1 MGEAVW
7 ALEYMCK
14 ALIACMGKV
23 CNKTSKVSHL
33 QATIN
38 PPHNEKHPP
47 CRHQSCVLLF
57 HALLRAIRPGGWRE
71 GHMACRCATSGR
83 SPANRSILPFLSQK
97 PPRAQCS
104 VECSRT
110 NSLRVRNNPDE
121 LNQPCVPRDGPG
133 RATARPL
140 LMQDDQMH
148 VSGRGPRSYL
158 PSGHSVSKASH
169 AGVKRPGRRSCE
181 HGITV
186 ADLSQNPHRCCYTR
200 MGQVLLL
207 RANPRGGTRA
217 ACDIAALSRSPSPL
231 GQSPTPSSKFRT
243 HSFHLQAGETNMC
256 FGGLPP

>member
-1 MGEAVW
+1 
-7 ALEYMCK
+7 
-14 ALIACMGKV
+14 
-23 CNKTSKVSHL
+23 
-33 QATIN
+33 
-38 PPHNEKHPP
+38 
-47 CRHQSCVLLF
+47 
-57 HALLRAIRPGGWRE
+57 
-71 GHMACRCATSGR
+71 MACRCATSGR
-83 SPANRSILPFLSQK
+83 SPANRSPTLSFPSQNLRG
-97 PPRAQCS
+97 PS

-133 RATARPL
+133 RATARPPP
-140 LMQDDQMH
+140 MQDDQMH

-186 ADLSQNPHRCCYTR
+186 AVSSQNPHRCCYTR
-200 MGQVLLL
+200 MGQVLLLL

-217 ACDIAALSRSPSPL
+217 ACDIAALLRSPSPL

-256 FGGLPP
+256 FGRLPP

>member
-1 MGEAVW
+1 
-7 ALEYMCK
+7 
-14 ALIACMGKV
+14 MGKV

-38 PPHNEKHPP
+38 PPHNGKHPP
-47 CRHQSCVLLF
+47 VDTSPASFFFMPCSELF
-57 HALLRAIRPGGWRE
+57 GRAAGERS
-71 GHMACRCATSGR
+71 HMACRCATSGR
-83 SPANRSILPFLSQK
+83 SPANRSPTLPFPSQNLRG
-97 PPRAQCS
+97 PS

-110 NSLRVRNNPDE
+110 NSLRVRNNPGE

-158 PSGHSVSKASH
+158 PSGHSVSKASQPCS
-169 AGVKRPGRRSCE
+169 VKRPGRRSCE

-186 ADLSQNPHRCCYTR
+186 ADSQIPTAAATHEWARCCCCAR
-200 MGQVLLL
+200 
-207 RANPRGGTRA
+207 NPRGGTRA